1 MNRVVSK
8 ILKHHSSLKHHLSEF
23 HSFWKYAASTRHVV
37 CPSYIFHSEFEP
49 SPCAPREAEALLP
62 DKVKA
67 FTFTLLFGI
76 AGGMMA
82 DFYFD
87 VFHNGRRV

>member
-1 MNRVVSK
+1 MQVLRDTLSALSTTSFTLNLSHPLVLRERQR
-8 ILKHHSSLKHHLSEF
+8 HS
-23 HSFWKYAASTRHVV
+23 YV
-37 CPSYIFHSEFEP
+37 
-49 SPCAPREAEALLP
+49 LP

-67 FTFTLLFGI
+67 FTFTLFGI

-87 VFHNGRRV
+87 VFHNGRV